1 MFYETCEYTETG
13 GVMQLCISDFKT
25 SANYIM
31 SACVQSQVR
40 WISAK
45 NIKFQFVAMISK
57 VLDFDIKTSK

>member
-1 MFYETCEYTETG
+1 MFYETCESTETG

-31 SACVQSQVR
+31 SACVQSQVQ

-45 NIKFQFVAMISK
+45 NIKF
-57 VLDFDIKTSK
+57 